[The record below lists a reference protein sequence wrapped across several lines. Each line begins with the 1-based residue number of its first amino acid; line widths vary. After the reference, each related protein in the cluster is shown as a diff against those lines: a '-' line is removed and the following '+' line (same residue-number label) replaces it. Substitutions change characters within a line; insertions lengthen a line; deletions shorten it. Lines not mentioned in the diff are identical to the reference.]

1 MSQMNSTLALLPGLN
16 RLDWPR
22 RMPDRTLLATALTI
36 LLFGLVM
43 VASASVAMAQHQTGD
58 PLYYF
63 YKQGVFA
70 LLGCVVATGVYL
82 VPLRF
87 WQRIGVFLLVAS
99 VAVLGVVLLPGIG
112 HSVNGA
118 RRWIALGPLQLQVS
132 EPARLGLIIYL
143 AGYVVRRRERVCN
156 GLNGLMIP
164 MIPLGMAGALMLLEP
179 DFGGTAILLAVSLI
193 MMFIAGARPRYF
205 ALLIVGAALAL
216 GVLAVSSPYRME
228 RLVSFVNPWANPYTS
243 GFQLVQSLIAV
254 GRGHV
259 FGVGLGNSV
268 QKLLYLPE
276 AQTDF
281 LFAVIAEEFGLMG
294 TALVLGLF
302 SLLLWRGF
310 TIAGRALAAGQEFA
324 GYLAYAL
331 TAWLGLQAFINV
343 AVNMGLLPTKGLTL
357 PLMSYGGSSLLV
369 MCSVIA
375 LLLRVDL
382 EAQTAAD
389 PAPETARA
397 PA

>member
-1 MSQMNSTLALLPGLN
+1 MRGLSTMLAVLPGTAGLE
-16 RLDWPR
+16 RPS
-22 RMPDRTLLATALTI
+22 RMPDRGLLVTAFTI

-43 VASASVAMAQHQTGD
+43 VASASVAIAQHQTGNS
-58 PLYYF
+58 LYYF
-63 YKQGVFA
+63 YKQGAFAVVGCGLGAAVFMVPMA
-70 LLGCVVATGVYL
+70 TWRRLSFLLLGAS
-82 VPLRF
+82 
-87 WQRIGVFLLVAS
+87 LLVL
-99 VAVLGVVLLPGIG
+99 VVVLVPGIG

-118 RRWIALGPLQLQVS
+118 RRWLDLGPFQVQVS
-132 EPARLGLIIYL
+132 EPARLALLVYL
-143 AGYVVRRRERVCN
+143 AGYVVRRGERVRTQLG
-156 GLNGLMIP
+156 GLIVPMVPIGL
-164 MIPLGMAGALMLLEP
+164 AGLLMLAEP

-193 MMFIAGARPRYF
+193 MMFVAGARLRYF
-205 ALLIVGAALAL
+205 VLLIVLAAAALAF
-216 GVLAVSSPYRME
+216 LAVSSPYRME
-228 RLVSFVNPWANPYTS
+228 RLVSFLNPWADPYSS

-281 LFAVIAEEFGLMG
+281 LFAVIAEEFGLAG
-294 TALVLGLF
+294 TTLVLALF
-302 SLLLWRGF
+302 SFLLWRGF
-310 TIAGRALAAGQEFA
+310 VIAGRALAAGQTFGA
-324 GYLAYAL
+324 YLAYAL

-375 LLLRVDL
+375 MLARVDY
-382 EAQTAAD
+382 EAQAASGGQ
-389 PAPETARA
+389 PPQVRARA
-397 PA
+397 

>member
-1 MSQMNSTLALLPGLN
+1 MSALNATLALLPGFD
-16 RLDWPR
+16 RVEWPR
-22 RMPDRTLLATALTI
+22 RMPDRTLLVTALVI

-43 VASASVAMAQHQTGD
+43 VASASVAIAQRETGD
-58 PLYYF
+58 ALYYF
-63 YKQGVFA
+63 YKQGF
-70 LLGCVVATGVYL
+70 
-82 VPLRF
+82 F
-87 WQRIGVFLLVAS
+87 
-99 VAVLGVVLLPGIG
+99 AVLGCLLGAAVYVVPMAVWQRMSVALLALSLLVLLIVLVPGIG

-118 RRWIALGPLQLQVS
+118 RRWLEVGPFQIQAS
-132 EPARLGLIIYL
+132 EPARLGLIIYV
-143 AGYVVRRRERVCN
+143 AGYVVRRKERVRTRLS
-156 GLNGLMIP
+156 GLVAPMLPIGL
-164 MIPLGMAGALMLLEP
+164 AGVLMLGEP

-193 MMFIAGARPRYF
+193 IMFVAGARLRYF
-205 ALLIVGAALAL
+205 ALLIVLAAVVL

-228 RLVSFVNPWANPYTS
+228 RLVSFLNPWADPYSS

-310 TIAGRALAAGQEFA
+310 AIAGRAMAAGQAFS

-369 MCSVIA
+369 MCCVVA
-375 LLLRVDL
+375 MLLRIDL
-382 EAQTAAD
+382 ESRTAQGDDAA
-389 PAPETARA
+389 ARA